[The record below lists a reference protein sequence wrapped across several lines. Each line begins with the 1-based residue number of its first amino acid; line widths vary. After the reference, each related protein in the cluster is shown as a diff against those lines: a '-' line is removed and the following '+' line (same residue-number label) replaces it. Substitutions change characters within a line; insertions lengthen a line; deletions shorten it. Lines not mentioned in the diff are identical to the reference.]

1 MKIDS
6 AHSDLIKI
14 AIISIAAFFLFGY
27 LDVFEWIADFSSK
40 HEKYEIDEI
49 ISTII
54 VLVFCL
60 VWFATRRWHESVRK
74 NDVISRR
81 NAELEKALNEIHQLK
96 GIIPLCSIC
105 KKVRD
110 DSGYWEQVDTY
121 LQKHS
126 DADISHSL
134 CPECLMKNYPEEY
147 CAIHHKNEDNT
158 SHPDKNK

>member
-1 MKIDS
+1 MTIGSISK
-6 AHSDLIKI
+6 DLII
-14 AIISIAAFFLFGY
+14 VAVISTVSFFLFGY
-27 LDVFEWIADFSSK
+27 LDVFEWVVEFSLRYE
-40 HEKYEIDEI
+40 HYEIDEV

-60 VWFATRRWHESVRK
+60 VWFAFRRWQELIRK
-74 NDVISRR
+74 NAVITQK
-81 NAELEKALNEIHQLK
+81 NAELKKALDEVQQLK

-105 KKVRD
+105 KKIRD

-147 CAIHHKNEDNT
+147 KAIQRKNEDYT
-158 SHPDKNK
+158 G